1 MPSLALKFVFSL
13 THVYT
18 VLAYLPISP
27 VIEQRFRCHHCHFN
41 TLLDMKKGG
50 EKAYPE
56 LPVTAPN
63 DRLTLETL
71 LMTYDD

>member
-1 MPSLALKFVFSL
+1 M
-13 THVYT
+13 
-18 VLAYLPISP
+18 SP

-41 TLLDMKKGG
+41 TLLNMKKGG